1 MKIWELHGL
10 QAEGNI
16 HTTPE
21 GDADIAGLVV
31 SEKAYL
37 LAVRDFRPAQL
48 VKLVRDEGPQRAGAV
63 LIAHYSQPELVK
75 TNGGRSAITARGHS
89 IDPMIRRS
97 DEEPAVLA
105 TGRQERASS

>member
-10 QAEGNI
+10 QFEGNI
-16 HTTPE
+16 RTTPE

-37 LAVRDFRPAQL
+37 LAVRDFRPSQL
-48 VKLVRDEGPQRAGAV
+48 VKLVQDEGPQRAAAV
-63 LIAHYSQPELVK
+63 LIAHYSQPGI
-75 TNGGRSAITARGHS
+75 TNANGGRGLIAARGHS
-89 IDPMIRRS
+89 LDPMVRRS
-97 DEEPAVLA
+97 DEEPATLA